1 LYLFVGGVGKGADFS
16 ELKPVLSELERVQLC
31 CFGEDAMQFM
41 PLHPSA
47 KTFETMHDIIESISK
62 QLAPGDMV
70 MLSPACA
77 SFDQFNNFMARGDA
91 FTELAHEYA

>member
-1 LYLFVGGVGKGADFS
+1 MS
-16 ELKPVLSELERVQLC
+16 
-31 CFGEDAMQFM
+31 
-41 PLHPSA
+41 LHQSA
-47 KTFETMHDIIESISK
+47 KTFETMSDIIESIST
-62 QLAPGDMV
+62 QLLPGDMV